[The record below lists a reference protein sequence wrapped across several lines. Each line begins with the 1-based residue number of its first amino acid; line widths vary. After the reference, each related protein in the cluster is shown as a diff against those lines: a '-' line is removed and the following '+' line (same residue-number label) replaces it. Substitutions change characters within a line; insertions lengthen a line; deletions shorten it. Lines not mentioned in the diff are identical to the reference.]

1 MLAAYQSVF
10 RHRQQKEQAM
20 LHALKLNTYRDTLQ
34 ALRTRLDAHAAE
46 LRDESSHG
54 ADGET
59 AEGFSNA
66 PVDAV
71 DRASQK
77 TEIDVSIGLA
87 ENEAYLRTEID
98 AALDRVSHGAFGICE
113 ECGTVIGANRL
124 NAIPYARFC
133 IRCERRIEQGAT
145 S

>member
-1 MLAAYQSVF
+1 ML
-10 RHRQQKEQAM
+10 
-20 LHALKLNTYRDTLQ
+20 LALKLNTYRDKLH
-34 ALRTRLDAHAAE
+34 AMRTRLDVHAAE
-46 LRDESSHG
+46 LREESSHG

-66 PVDAV
+66 PIDPA

-77 TEIDVSIGLA
+77 IEIDVSIGLA
-87 ENEAYLRTEID
+87 ENEANLRTEID
-98 AALDRVSHGAFGICE
+98 AALERLRDGTFGICE
-113 ECGTVIGANRL
+113 ECSAIIGANRL
-124 NAIPYARFC
+124 NAIPYTRFC